1 MELGL
6 KDKTAI
12 VSASSSG
19 LGKAIAMELCREGAR
34 VMLFSPFEEQLKEAQ
49 AEIEEKTGNRPEY
62 EAGDITKAEDIKRL
76 VKTTTEKLGPVYAL
90 MNNTGGPSPG
100 TFDQFCDEDWQKAFE
115 LCLLSYIRLIRECL
129 PIMRAGGG
137 GRILNSTSSSVKAVL
152 DNLILSNTFRMGV
165 VGLSKTLSQELA
177 GKTVEEI
184 RQSAFAG
191 IPLGRYGKPEE
202 YGKLAAFLLAPSNTY
217 ITGQTVLVDG
227 GMVKAF

>member
-152 DNLILSNTFRMGV
+152 DNLILSNTFRRGDRKSV
-165 VGLSKTLSQELA
+165 V
-177 GKTVEEI
+177 
-184 RQSAFAG
+184 
-191 IPLGRYGKPEE
+191 
-202 YGKLAAFLLAPSNTY
+202 
-217 ITGQTVLVDG
+217 
-227 GMVKAF
+227 

>member
-62 EAGDITKAEDIKRL
+62 VAGDITKAEDIKRL

-115 LCLLSYIRLIRECL
+115 LCLLSYIRLIRE
-129 PIMRAGGG
+129 
-137 GRILNSTSSSVKAVL
+137 
-152 DNLILSNTFRMGV
+152 
-165 VGLSKTLSQELA
+165 
-177 GKTVEEI
+177 
-184 RQSAFAG
+184 
-191 IPLGRYGKPEE
+191 
-202 YGKLAAFLLAPSNTY
+202 
-217 ITGQTVLVDG
+217 
-227 GMVKAF
+227 

>member
-62 EAGDITKAEDIKRL
+62 VAGDITKAEDIKRL

-90 MNNTGGPSPG
+90 MNNTGGPSAG
-100 TFDQFCDEDWQKAFE
+100 N
-115 LCLLSYIRLIRECL
+115 IRS
-129 PIMRAGGG
+129 
-137 GRILNSTSSSVKAVL
+137 IL
-152 DNLILSNTFRMGV
+152 R
-165 VGLSKTLSQELA
+165 
-177 GKTVEEI
+177 
-184 RQSAFAG
+184 
-191 IPLGRYGKPEE
+191 
-202 YGKLAAFLLAPSNTY
+202 
-217 ITGQTVLVDG
+217 
-227 GMVKAF
+227 